1 MSDTQRTPRSCFA
14 RLVIGAIC
22 TLGAAPTPAQDY
34 PSKPIRYIVPNTPGV
49 IVDTVARVMAAEMG
63 KNLGQPMVV
72 ENKPGGNHA
81 VGFEYVAKQAPADGY
96 TVVSVLVPSMAI
108 LPVTAK
114 ELRFDPLKDL
124 PPVIGLAEGK
134 YVFGSAASQPWKT
147 LAELAAAAKA
157 SPGKLNFGESSPPV
171 YLLAELLLR
180 DLGLNVVHIPYSS
193 GGGYLQAIVAGEV
206 QMGFVGEGSAIGFGD
221 KYRVLGVTG
230 AQRSPA

>member
-147 LAELAAAAKA
+147 LAELAQRFDVHGHFRRRALPQDLFPDRQPGPAAVSRLCPDQRTAA
-157 SPGKLNFGESSPPV
+157 YPRRIRF
-171 YLLAELLLR
+171 LALR
-180 DLGLNVVHIPYSS
+180 
-193 GGGYLQAIVAGEV
+193 
-206 QMGFVGEGSAIGFGD
+206 
-221 KYRVLGVTG
+221 
-230 AQRSPA
+230 